1 MEKYCV
7 GVFLKFSEAF
17 NSVDYAIPLSKLYHY
32 DRRGSAVSRFN
43 SNLCNRK
50 QYVSYDNTTST
61 IRTIS
66 CGVLQVSIWGPCCVY
81 LI

>member
-1 MEKYCV
+1 MSESN
-7 GVFLKFSEAF
+7 LKFSEAF

-32 DRRGSAVSRFN
+32 GRRGSAVSRFN
-43 SNLCNRK
+43 SYLCNRK
-50 QYVSYDNTTST
+50 QYASYDNTTST

-66 CGVLQVSIWGPCCVY
+66 CGVLQVSLWDLCCVY